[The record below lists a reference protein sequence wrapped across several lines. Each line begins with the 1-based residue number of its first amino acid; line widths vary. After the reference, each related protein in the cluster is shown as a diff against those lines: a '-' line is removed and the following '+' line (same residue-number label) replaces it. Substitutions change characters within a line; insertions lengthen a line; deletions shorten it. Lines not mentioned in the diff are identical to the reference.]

1 MEVLVYLVLGLSIW
15 ILVPSE
21 RSALVVRTAEQG
33 AQGER
38 PPAASDDSVDDRSG
52 VHTHSGMDTHSDV
65 KTESR
70 DR

>member
-21 RSALVVRTAEQG
+21 RSALVGRVAERSALG
-33 AQGER
+33 DGR
-38 PPAASDDSVDDRSG
+38 HSSSDDAE
-52 VHTHSGMDTHSDV
+52 DTQAGAAH
-65 KTESR
+65 ESR

>member
-21 RSALVVRTAEQG
+21 RSALVGRVAERSAPGEERQG
-33 AQGER
+33 A
-38 PPAASDDSVDDRSG
+38 A
-52 VHTHSGMDTHSDV
+52 
-65 KTESR
+65 ESSEEIPTSATRAPR

>member
-21 RSALVVRTAEQG
+21 RSALLGRAAERS
-33 AQGER
+33 AQGDER
-38 PPAASDDSVDDRSG
+38 QEAAEDSDEASLG
-52 VHTHSGMDTHSDV
+52 VAPT
-65 KTESR
+65 SR

>member
-21 RSALVVRTAEQG
+21 RATILERAAERS
-33 AQGER
+33 AQGEGR
-38 PPAASDDSVDDRSG
+38 PA
-52 VHTHSGMDTHSDV
+52 T
-65 KTESR
+65 TEDAEEAHPERALETR

>member
-21 RSALVVRTAEQG
+21 RSTLVERAAERS
-33 AQGER
+33 AQGEEHQ
-38 PPAASDDSVDDRSG
+38 AASDVARE
-52 VHTHSGMDTHSDV
+52 T
-65 KTESR
+65 R

>member
-21 RSALVVRTAEQG
+21 RAALLGRVAERSAQTEQR
-33 AQGER
+33 QSD
-38 PPAASDDSVDDRSG
+38 SDDAEEADP
-52 VHTHSGMDTHSDV
+52 DV
-65 KTESR
+65 AAVAR